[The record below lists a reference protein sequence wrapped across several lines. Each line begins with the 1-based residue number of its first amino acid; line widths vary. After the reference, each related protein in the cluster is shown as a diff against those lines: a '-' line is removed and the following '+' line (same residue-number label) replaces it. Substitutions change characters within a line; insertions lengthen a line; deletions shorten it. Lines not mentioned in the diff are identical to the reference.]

1 MAIKRLIRFDWA
13 MKKLL
18 RNKANFEI
26 LEGFLSELLF
36 EDIKIVKILESEGNQ
51 ENALDK
57 YNRVDI
63 LIENSKE
70 ELIIVEVQNDTE
82 LDYFQRILFGTSKL
96 LMEYLD
102 LGEEYAKLKKVISI
116 SIVYFDLGLGEDYI
130 YHGKTSFYGLRRHDQ
145 LTLNARQKTYLQK
158 ETVESVFP
166 EYYLI
171 KPQSFD
177 NQLRD
182 SLDEWIYFF
191 KNSDTPETITA
202 KGLAKA
208 KQVLDVMQL
217 PKAEQKKYQ
226 RYLEDMSYQKS
237 ITETIKF
244 EVKEEAE
251 RIKNMIM
258 EQGARKREREIAL
271 SLLKNQVPLEIIMNS
286 TGLSLEEIEELRKEL
301 GA

>member
-1 MAIKRLIRFDWA
+1 
-13 MKKLL
+13 MK
-18 RNKANFEI
+18 
-26 LEGFLSELLF
+26 S
-36 EDIKIVKILESEGNQ
+36 
-51 ENALDK
+51 
-57 YNRVDI
+57 
-63 LIENSKE
+63 
-70 ELIIVEVQNDTE
+70 
-82 LDYFQRILFGTSKL
+82 
-96 LMEYLD
+96 
-102 LGEEYAKLKKVISI
+102 
-116 SIVYFDLGLGEDYI
+116 
-130 YHGKTSFYGLRRHDQ
+130 
-145 LTLNARQKTYLQK
+145 NARQKTYLQK

-202 KGLAKA
+202 KGLTKA

-217 PKAEQKKYQ
+217 PKADQKKYQ
-226 RYLEDMSYQKS
+226 RYLEDMSYRKS

-258 EQGARKREREIAL
+258 EKGMEQGTRSKKKRKGNCTQPSEKSS
-271 SLLKNQVPLEIIMNS
+271 SLGNHHEFNRIKFRGN
-286 TGLSLEEIEELRKEL
+286 
-301 GA
+301 